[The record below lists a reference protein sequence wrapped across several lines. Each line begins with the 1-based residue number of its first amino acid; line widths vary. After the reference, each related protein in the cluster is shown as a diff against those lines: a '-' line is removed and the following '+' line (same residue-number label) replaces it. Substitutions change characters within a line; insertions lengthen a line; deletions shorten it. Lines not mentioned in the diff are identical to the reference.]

1 MVDGKSHTPCRSLIS
16 LLVDETGRTDSSCGA
31 LGGGGVALDRSISR
45 RVLGLGRG
53 SSPARGGSGE
63 GLRSDLPGHAK
74 REQVSPVADS
84 DRSDV
89 HQSRTGESRFHPG
102 CWWRC
107 EEDEQKGMLNF

>member
-74 REQVSPVADS
+74 RYLLWPTLTVLMCISHERVNQDFNL
-84 DRSDV
+84 DV
-89 HQSRTGESRFHPG
+89 GGGARKTNKKV
-102 CWWRC
+102 C
-107 EEDEQKGMLNF
+107 